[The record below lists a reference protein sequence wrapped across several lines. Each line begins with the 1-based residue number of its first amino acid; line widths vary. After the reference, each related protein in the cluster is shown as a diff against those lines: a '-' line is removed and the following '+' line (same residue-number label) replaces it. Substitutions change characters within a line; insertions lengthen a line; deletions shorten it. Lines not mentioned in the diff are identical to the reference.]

1 VRAGLQCAAVGAAA
15 AVMAGCAAGEPA
27 SGVPRQADSPTATGV
42 AAATA
47 LPSPSLTKP
56 EPTGSPSTTRAPTMT
71 APAEPA
77 AQQRRPD
84 WLGSR
89 VLPVRPDGLGEIK
102 PTPPELVDRRLPPP
116 DPRPAPEVFEA
127 TIEPVPDDVVV
138 RSTWSAGCPVS
149 IDELQYLTLTFW
161 GFDDQP
167 HLGEMI
173 VHSSVAFDVANVFAQ
188 MYDARFPI
196 EEMRVVAAPELDAP
210 PTGDGNNTSAF
221 VCRPST
227 GGAGWSQHAY
237 GLAVDVNPFHNP
249 YHRGDAVIPELASAY
264 LDRTRDVP
272 GVIKPGDVVTR
283 GFASIGWGWGGNW
296 NSSKD
301 WMHFSQSGR

>member
-1 VRAGLQCAAVGAAA
+1 MSSSVRAGLLRSVAVGAAA
-15 AVMAGCAAGEPA
+15 AVLAGCGTGNPAAAPA
-27 SGVPRQADSPTATGV
+27 SVATTTARPGSVPSDAEPTNN
-42 AAATA
+42 
-47 LPSPSLTKP
+47 PSP
-56 EPTGSPSTTRAPTMT
+56 TRAPTMI

-77 AQQRRPD
+77 VQQGRPA

-89 VLPVRPDGLGEIK
+89 VLPLRPDGLGEIQ

-116 DPRPAPEVFEA
+116 EARPAPDAFQA
-127 TIEPVPDDVVV
+127 TVEPVPDDVVA
-138 RSTWSAGCPVS
+138 RSTWSSDCPVS
-149 IDELQYLTLTFW
+149 LADLRYLTLTFW
-161 GFDDQP
+161 GFDNQP
-167 HLGEMI
+167 HLGELI
-173 VHSSVAFDVANVFAQ
+173 VHSSVAGDVVEVFSRL
-188 MYDARFPI
+188 YDARFPI
-196 EEMRVVAAPELDAP
+196 EEMRVVAAPELNAP

-227 GGAGWSQHAY
+227 GGAAWSQHAY

-264 LDRTRDVP
+264 LDRTRDAS
-272 GVIKPGDVVTR
+272 GMIRSGDVVTTA
-283 GFASIGWGWGGNW
+283 FASIGWRWGGNW